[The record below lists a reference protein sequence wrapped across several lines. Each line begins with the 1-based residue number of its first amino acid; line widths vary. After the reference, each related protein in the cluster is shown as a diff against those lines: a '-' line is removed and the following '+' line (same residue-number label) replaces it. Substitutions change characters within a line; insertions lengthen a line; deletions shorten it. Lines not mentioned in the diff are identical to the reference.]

1 MTCEYADRD
10 GAYVLGSLSGV
21 ERLEFER
28 HLGSC
33 QECDRAVR
41 RMAGLPGLLA
51 RVDVSVL
58 DGLDGLDP
66 TDPVPSTVL
75 PHVHRATRR
84 ATRRRLVAVG
94 ASAAAVA
101 SCLTLGVAVAT
112 GREPTP
118 APPAVTQPVAP
129 VSLPMSPVGDVP
141 VRADLAL
148 EPVTWGTRLD
158 LACTYRPAAYERLP
172 RRMTYGLFVRTRDG
186 RLEQVGTWRSLEG
199 RRMRLTAATATS
211 RADIAS
217 VEVRTPQGQPVLRL
231 TG

>member
-1 MTCEYADRD
+1 MTCEHADRD
-10 GAYVLGSLSGV
+10 AAYVLGSLSGG

-33 QECDRAVR
+33 EECDRAVR
-41 RMAGLPGLLA
+41 RVAGLPGLLT
-51 RVDVSVL
+51 RVDAAVL
-58 DGLDGLDP
+58 DELDGLDP
-66 TDPVPSTVL
+66 VEPVPATVL
-75 PHVHRATRR
+75 PGLHRAARR
-84 ATRRRLVAVG
+84 ASRRRLVTVG
-94 ASAAAVA
+94 ASAAVVA
-101 SCLTLGVAVAT
+101 AGLSLGVAAAT
-112 GREPTP
+112 GREPTSP
-118 APPAVTQPVAP
+118 PPAATISVAP
-129 VSLPMSPVGDVP
+129 VALPMSPVGDVP

-148 EPVTWGTRLD
+148 EPVTWGTRID

-186 RLEQVGTWRSLEG
+186 RIEQVGTWRSLEG

-211 RADIAS
+211 RSDIAS

>member
-10 GAYVLGSLSGV
+10 GAYVLGSLSGA

-41 RMAGLPGLLA
+41 RMAGLPGLLG
-51 RVDVSVL
+51 RVDATVL

-66 TDPVPSTVL
+66 SEPVPDTLL
-75 PHVHRATRR
+75 PRVHRATRR
-84 ATRRRLVAVG
+84 AGRRRLVAV
-94 ASAAAVA
+94 AAAAAVVA
-101 SCLTLGVAVAT
+101 AGLTVGVAVAT
-112 GREPTP
+112 GPEQ
-118 APPAVTQPVAP
+118 APPAPAAAAPVA
-129 VSLPMSPVGDVP
+129 LPMSPVGDVP

-158 LACTYRPAAYERLP
+158 LDCTYRPAAYERLP
-172 RRMTYGLFVRTRDG
+172 KQMTYVLFVRTRDG
-186 RLEQVGTWRSLEG
+186 RVEQVGTWRSLEG
-199 RRMRLTAATATS
+199 RRMRLTAATAAS

-217 VEVRTPQGQPVLRL
+217 VEVRTPQGQPVLRQA
-231 TG
+231 G

>member
-33 QECDRAVR
+33 RECDRAVR

-51 RVDVSVL
+51 RVDTAVL

-66 TDPVPSTVL
+66 AEPVPSTVL
-75 PHVHRATRR
+75 PRLHRATRR
-84 ATRRRLVAVG
+84 AARRRLVAVG
-94 ASAAAVA
+94 AAAAVLA
-101 SCLTLGVAVAT
+101 AGLALGVVAT
-112 GREPTP
+112 TDRGSTP
-118 APPAVTQPVAP
+118 PPAATTPVAT
-129 VSLPMSPVGDVP
+129 VALPMSPVGDVP

-158 LACTYRPAAYERLP
+158 LACTYRPAAYEKLP

-231 TG
+231 AG